1 MLRCFTCITALVFC
15 VHMAF
20 FVVKFPAPRCWF
32 PVPGEDW
39 CGRGGAEDSSQR
51 AGGLCFT
58 GGLTGQNGVG
68 AVQSETTE
76 DARDWVSS
84 HAAMCFCVSVHFCFA
99 HTAHPLVSFFF
110 SFLFFY
116 SDWLFFSEGE
126 PRRVEPLD
134 PPEGSAPGEQVF
146 VEGYETG
153 KPDDKLNPKKKVWEK
168 LQVRVSQILLLGFF
182 SLQYSNFN
190 I

>member
-20 FVVKFPAPRCWF
+20 FVVKFPASRCWF

-99 HTAHPLVSFFF
+99 QKSLSFFF
-110 SFLFFY
+110 FFFY
-116 SDWLFFSEGE
+116 SFTLTGCFLVKGNPGGWSLWTLRRGRRQENRSSSRDMRRANQTTNSTQRRRCGRNCRYVSVRYCYLVFF
-126 PRRVEPLD
+126 P
-134 PPEGSAPGEQVF
+134 
-146 VEGYETG
+146 
-153 KPDDKLNPKKKVWEK
+153 
-168 LQVRVSQILLLGFF
+168 
-182 SLQYSNFN
+182 LQYSNFN